1 MQSSTRPSATQVIY
15 TDVTRNT
22 ISPLSSDISKQISQ
36 ASFIAID
43 TEFTG
48 LSLCHASPA
57 LGLNTADWNTRA
69 TDMREMYKA
78 MANVAKSHALV
89 SLGLSTYTHTSTG
102 MFHVYN
108 FNCILQE
115 QNTHFINPASVSFL
129 AQNGFDLNKQAQ
141 LGIRFF
147 SGPNPMPLESRSADI
162 NLEGVLMRNVV
173 FEMIRHKKP
182 LVIHNGLFD
191 LVYLYQSFFGP
202 LPDSYE
208 SFVFDLTKMFPAGI
222 YDTKFMAEKLE
233 LGTASFL
240 AYLYHKNERIQK
252 QRRDQNLK
260 WLFIKQTE
268 IVVKEKPS
276 DAESHKQRSK
286 KNARDVS
293 LSSEKPY
300 CEHFA
305 AFGHCKYNEQCKRS
319 HDIFF
324 ILDCQEKEKNDISEN
339 LSIDNEANTSSD
351 QANGSTKRKR
361 TDDASPQPSKILK
374 ALNSKHIQQSTTND
388 QETIEGSGNAN
399 APVYHNAAC
408 DAFMTGYI
416 FASLQIEHGD
426 AINEFKNKIFRV
438 GRGSEPLLIQAS
450 RYSSSSTTYKQTMKI
465 IKDQK
470 RDDCD

>member
-1 MQSSTRPSATQVIY
+1 MQNSVSPSATKVIY

-22 ISPLSSDISKQISQ
+22 IYPLSSDILKQISQ

-57 LGLNTADWNTRA
+57 LGLNTADWNVRA
-69 TDMREMYKA
+69 SDMREMYKA

-89 SLGLSTYTHTSTG
+89 SLGLSTFTHTSTG

-115 QNTHFINPASVSFL
+115 QNTHFINPASMSFL
-129 AQNGFDLNKQAQ
+129 AQNGFDINKQAQ
-141 LGIRFF
+141 LGIRYF

-162 NLEGVLMRNVV
+162 NLEGTLMRDVV
-173 FEMIRHKKP
+173 FEMIRQKKP

-208 SFVFDLTKMFPAGI
+208 SFVFDLSQMFPAGI
-222 YDTKFMAEKLE
+222 YDTKFIAEKLE
-233 LGTASFL
+233 PGKASFL
-240 AYLYHKNERIQK
+240 AYLYHKNERAQK
-252 QRRDQNLK
+252 QRRDQQLN
-260 WLFIKQTE
+260 WLFIKQTK
-268 IVVKEKPS
+268 IVVEEKQANEKYKHKPGPR
-276 DAESHKQRSK
+276 DAD
-286 KNARDVS
+286 NVP
-293 LSSEKPY
+293 EKPY

-305 AFGHCKYNEQCKRS
+305 NYGHCKYNERCKRS
-319 HDIFF
+319 HDISF
-324 ILDCQEKEKNDISEN
+324 ILDCQEKEESEPQERE
-339 LSIDNEANTSSD
+339 STKPEATASSE
-351 QANGSTKRKR
+351 QINGNGKRKR
-361 TDDASPQPSKILK
+361 RDDGGSQPSKILK
-374 ALNSKHIQQSTTND
+374 ALNGKNIKQSTTND
-388 QETIEGSGNAN
+388 QETVKSNDN

-426 AINEFKNKIFRV
+426 EIDKLKNKVSRA
-438 GRGSEPLLIQAS
+438 GRNSEPLLIQAS
-450 RYSSSSTTYKQTMKI
+450 RYSSSSTTYKQTIKI
-465 IKDQK
+465 LEKQNADQT
-470 RDDCD
+470 